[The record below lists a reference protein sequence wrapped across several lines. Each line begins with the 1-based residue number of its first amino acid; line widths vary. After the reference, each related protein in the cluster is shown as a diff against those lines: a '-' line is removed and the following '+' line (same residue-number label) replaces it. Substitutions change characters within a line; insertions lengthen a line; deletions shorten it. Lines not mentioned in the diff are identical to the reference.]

1 MRKIFTLFAAI
12 CFTTLANAQVVKL
25 GFESSDTKFTTEDAL
40 TPGGTFGDWVN
51 VKGGDT
57 WIENADDVHS
67 GEFAFH
73 AINEDDGSTYY
84 SWDRGFKLGDLPLK
98 AHTPYRVSFWIK
110 ADPGSKFA
118 SHLGVGVENFDKEIV
133 TTKNSNFN
141 LGDNDH
147 PNVVNFTGDW
157 QHVSYVAYV
166 TDMDAE
172 NANIASWQ
180 GGDIYPE
187 RLGGDGIETYSTHFG
202 GKFPERYFLVFNMFG
217 GNSEYALD
225 DITIEEAS
233 FNTIAF
239 NYNFV
244 KIDFG
249 YPTNIAALAKASADG
264 FAHFDPSC
272 VTVTVNDEVL
282 PVRLLEGHQDGFLY
296 AFLDDDDMELSGED
310 KVVVTL
316 TTPADI
322 VYNTDKRP
330 ADFADGDA
338 AMTAVSFT
346 NEIGY
351 FDENLD
357 VWSSEFT
364 APKLIAA
371 VPENESFELSADEFK
386 EVRLTFDKEI
396 DLTIASAVLKT
407 QMGTQDLSNKMF
419 VADDMCTLV
428 ITMPALADGEYVIE
442 VANVANK
449 VGIADE
455 LNTIKL
461 TYQIGED
468 TTGGTSETIYA
479 SDFDND
485 MVGGVPPGWLTKAV
499 DVDESG
505 EVFTETVHEYGFN
518 ANGSQYNY
526 NWGAQNDWGGGSGGP
541 RLYEGFSGDFN
552 RALYWCSRST
562 DLGYA
567 SYGELVLD
575 YLDTS
580 GNLSPDMPDY
590 IKPLELVAGKYQ
602 VSFNMAAWKGTPK
615 FKFTL
620 EDLKGNVVA
629 NFTDYLAAPN
639 MNGATGKVT
648 GSTYC
653 VADFTVDTKGYYIMK
668 FAADQATWQEFLLA
682 NVKLIS
688 MPSKAAYWKQ
698 QLAAAV
704 EPAKLALENAADAA
718 YDCETKTKLAAE
730 IEKAETTKFHQPSDV
745 QAEIA
750 LLNSLAAALNA
761 RVSNINNYDAA
772 VANLGTGLETIA
784 EQYKTTEEY
793 INGCALYAQYKDVKA
808 QSLSDEELATVV
820 PQLTAAAD
828 QLTKAAGYAD
838 ILAWR
843 GKEAVKTAI
852 AVGIAENEKTAILNN
867 AVTDETATINSL
879 NGDIKGKLYE
889 LIAANGN
896 KLPENLC
903 TELTY
908 IGAEASDPEEAA
920 YDEATDSYPVAV
932 RGIEITSFINN
943 PHLYRV
949 NNVEG
954 IPAWTIIP
962 GAEDHAL
969 AIGYNVS
976 PDANNRVVDPQIQI
990 YGESD
995 YDVSQLLENLPAGIY
1010 SFVLGTRTPC
1020 VDKTSEFEKIF
1031 YYNAQNDETGI
1042 WDKFI
1047 YINNGTD
1054 EAVAPFNGKVGLGY
1068 PERTF
1073 AKNIKAVDGKLTVGA
1088 HEHYTSGKAEKHED
1102 NTPQSFWTGTTY
1114 IDNARLFL
1122 VDVDPDFD
1130 YATAATG
1137 IEAVN
1142 TAKVI
1147 KNGAIYNLA
1156 GQKVDA
1162 TFKGVVIMNG
1172 KKSLRK

>member
-1 MRKIFTLFAAI
+1 MRKIFTLFAAV

-407 QMGTQDLSNKMF
+407 QMGSQDLSNKMF
-419 VADDMCTLV
+419 VADDKCTLV
-428 ITMPALADGEYVIE
+428 IPVPTLADGEYVIE
-442 VANVANK
+442 VANVANIA
-449 VGIADE
+449 GIADE
-455 LNTIKL
+455 LNTIQL

-468 TTGGTSETIYA
+468 TAGGTSEDIFCP
-479 SDFDND
+479 DFSTVKN
-485 MVGGVPPGWLTKAV
+485 GTFPPGWISN
-499 DVDESG
+499 D
-505 EVFTETVHEYGFN
+505 
-518 ANGSQYNY
+518 NGTIHQYIVMDNGDIGDY
-526 NWGAQNDWGGGSGGP
+526 NWSGNIGGGGS
-541 RLYEGFSGDFN
+541 RMFTGFSGGDFTT
-552 RALYWCSRST
+552 ALYWRSLDHNGSCT
-562 DLGYA
+562 LT
-567 SYGELVLD
+567 YGEQVND
-575 YLDTS
+575 FEI
-580 GNLSPDMPDY
+580 SPGVYDPEMPDN
-590 IKPLELVAGKYQ
+590 IKLYLEPGKYQ
-602 VSFNMAAWKGTPK
+602 ISFLMAAWKYVGEIEGNYPK
-615 FKFTL
+615 FNFML
-620 EDLKGNVVA
+620 QDVKGNEIFAQASDVTAQPCV
-629 NFTDYLAAPN
+629 NGGYTL
-639 MNGATGKVT
+639 NGA
-648 GSTYC
+648 STRS
-653 VADFTVDTKGYYIMK
+653 VADFTVSKAGYYMLK
-668 FAADQATWQEFLLA
+668 FESFGYVELLLA

-949 NNVEG
+949 NNVDG

-1068 PERTF
+1068 PEVTF
-1073 AKNIKAVDGKLTVGA
+1073 AKNIKAIDGKLTVGV

-1114 IDNARLFL
+1114 VDNARLFL